1 MTVNQSDNNDS
12 LRRPERSVEDVLKA
26 SEEHFRL
33 LVEGVKDYAIFM
45 LDPQGHIVSWNSG
58 AEHMDGYRAEE
69 IVGRHFSVFYTKE
82 DLEREH
88 PEEELR
94 IAMVEGAYEEEGIR
108 VRKDGSRF
116 WAGVLITALRDEEGK
131 LRGFAKVVRDV
142 TGRKRMEEEVRH
154 LNEEL
159 EKRVEERTRRLE
171 AALADLRASEE
182 RYRLLVEGTEDYAIF
197 LVDREGRIAY

>member
-1 MTVNQSDNNDS
+1 M
-12 LRRPERSVEDVLKA
+12 
-26 SEEHFRL
+26 
-33 LVEGVKDYAIFM
+33 
-45 LDPQGHIVSWNSG
+45 
-58 AEHMDGYRAEE
+58 
-69 IVGRHFSVFYTKE
+69 
-82 DLEREH
+82 
-88 PEEELR
+88 R

-116 WAGVLITALRDEEGK
+116 WASVLITALRDEEGK

-142 TGRKRMEEEVRH
+142 TERKRMEEEVRR

-182 RYRLLVEGTEDYAIF
+182 RYRLLVEQGGPAKPAQ
-197 LVDREGRIAY
+197 L

>member
-1 MTVNQSDNNDS
+1 VNQSDNNDS
-12 LRRPERSVEDVLKA
+12 LRRPERSVEDILEA

-116 WAGVLITALRDEEGK
+116 WASVLITALRDEEGK

-142 TGRKRMEEEVRH
+142 TERKRMEEEVRR